1 MIKNLLSIVLITL
14 FSTSTFAQDKIKGN
28 KNVSTIET
36 EVNSFNKIIV
46 GEKFNISFMK
56 DDAASVEI
64 KTDENLHDVIRFSVT
79 DSVLK
84 FKTTKRITSSKEM
97 EITVRYTD
105 ILKIIELKDNAELNS
120 VNTIDNIGIVLKIN
134 DAARANLNLKNY
146 SFKLVNNNDAKLKLS
161 SKSRLNI
168 ESKLVDLEL
177 NESSKTEA
185 LITCDSLTVNMYQ
198 RANAKIEGDAT
209 YMKANTINSTN
220 FTGKNLSIM
229 NCEVITEDSSD
240 FSIQTSDDIII
251 EASGTSEVS
260 IYGDP
265 KIILNK
271 FSDSAKLYKKEL

>member
-14 FSTSTFAQDKIKGN
+14 FTTSTIAQDKIKGD
-28 KNVSTIET
+28 KNVTTIET
-36 EVNSFNKIIV
+36 ELNAFNKIII
-46 GEKFNISFMK
+46 GEKFKISFKK
-56 DDAASVEI
+56 DDVASVEI
-64 KTDENLHDVIRFSVT
+64 KTDENLHDVIKFSVT

-105 ILKIIELKDNAELNS
+105 VLKIIELKGNAELNS
-120 VNTIDNIGIVLKIN
+120 VNTVDNIGIVLKIN
-134 DAARANLNLKNY
+134 DNAKANLNLKNY
-146 SFKLVNNNDAKLKLS
+146 SFKLINNNNSKLKLS

-177 NESSKTEA
+177 NENSKTEA
-185 LITCDSLTVNMYQ
+185 LITCDSLQVNMYQ
-198 RANAKIEGDAT
+198 RANAKIEGDVN

-220 FTGKNLSIM
+220 FSGKNLSAF

-240 FSIQTSDDIII
+240 FEIQVSDNLIL
-251 EASGTSEVS
+251 ESSGTSEMF

-265 KIILNK
+265 KITINK
-271 FSDSAKLYKKEL
+271 FTESAKLHKKEL